1 MLTLL
6 AKETKN
12 LREQVCNGCKKKDID
27 CVEIGKEACE
37 ACNTKHQSCKYDGAP
52 EKPKIPRG
60 VNWVAKGEAIA
71 EVKVGDA
78 LNSS

>member
-1 MLTLL
+1 
-6 AKETKN
+6 
-12 LREQVCNGCKKKDID
+12 VCDGCKKKDID

-37 ACNTKHQSCKYDGAP
+37 ACNTKHQSFKYDGAL

-60 VNWVAKGEAIA
+60 VNRVVKGEMIA